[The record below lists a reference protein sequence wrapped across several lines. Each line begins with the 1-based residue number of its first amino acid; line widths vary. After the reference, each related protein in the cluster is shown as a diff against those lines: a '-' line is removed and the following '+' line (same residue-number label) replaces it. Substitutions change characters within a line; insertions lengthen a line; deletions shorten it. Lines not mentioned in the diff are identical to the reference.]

1 MKQLLVD
8 ICLKFMSMDF
18 VTKLV
23 AKCIAKLL
31 EIARQKGGNYWD
43 IAKTSVK
50 EIKTW
55 CEIFDKVYED
65 DTLTEEEEIEIQ
77 DAIKNSNV
85 TNAIIERLNKKSENE

>member
-31 EIARQKGGNYWD
+31 ELARQKGDAYWD
-43 IAKTSVK
+43 TAKASIK
-50 EIKTW
+50 EIKMW
-55 CEIFDKVYED
+55 CEIFDSVYAD

-85 TNAIIERLNKKSENE
+85 TNAILERLNKTE